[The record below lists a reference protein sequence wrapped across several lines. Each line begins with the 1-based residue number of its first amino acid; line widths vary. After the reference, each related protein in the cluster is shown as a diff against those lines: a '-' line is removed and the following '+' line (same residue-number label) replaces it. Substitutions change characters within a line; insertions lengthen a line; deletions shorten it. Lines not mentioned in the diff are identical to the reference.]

1 MKNPIN
7 KRIFRQVR
15 FYPFRFFPIFI
26 LIALVVTFSASFY
39 TAQDSVKFVYYKEL
53 KDGRVEDG
61 QFTAINKLDK
71 NTVDNI
77 KKDHI
82 KLYENFSIELNE
94 SKDKKLRGFINRN
107 KINIGQL
114 HQGRFPKTKNEIALS
129 NNYARIN
136 NKKLDDK
143 IKLEGKTFKIVGLV
157 SLPDYSSLLRNRQD
171 LVMDTGYF
179 GVCLFNKEAFDSF
192 SEKTKKYT
200 YAYHNLDKIN
210 KKDQRDKIRKI
221 VNKINKNNFVI
232 DYVIRADNH
241 NISYIMDDMD
251 GDVPTMTS
259 FMIVLFFALAFVSAV
274 EMKSLIEKEASLI
287 GTLLSLGYKKRE
299 VFINY
304 MVMPLFITVIGAL
317 VGNLLSYLFVYKK
330 YVNLYYNSFDLS
342 KFELKLSPRSFIITS
357 LIPILIYILV
367 NSIIISKSLNY
378 KPLDFLRKNL
388 KKEKKKNKFKLE
400 KFDFINKFRIRVLSA
415 NKLNLIALF
424 FGIFLA
430 NLLLEISLSIRPVF
444 TKYTENMKESMKYD
458 YTYFVK
464 GEDKNIKEEK
474 ASIIEAELV
483 GLNDK
488 KIQVYG
494 IDRTSKYKINSYDT
508 LKDNEVIVS
517 QGFIDKY
524 GLKKGD
530 EFKIREPYKNRDKKF
545 KIKEINKSIN
555 LFKIFMKRKSLNKVI
570 GMDKEFFN
578 TYMADEKLKLSK
590 EIEVSKIDKKEI
602 TKFTEHFLNNFGV
615 FFDTMI
621 VIGIFFFFII
631 TVLISNV
638 IIEKSRT
645 NISYIKTFGFKNK
658 EITNIYI
665 DPIFIFVIIFQV
677 LMIPLINKIVQFFM
691 FLSMSK
697 LDAYIKA
704 QIPIKIYIVV
714 IIISI
719 LLFTLVQIIQK
730 IKLSKINMVE
740 ELKVING

>member
-26 LIALVVTFSASFY
+26 LITLIVTFAASFY

-53 KDGRVEDG
+53 KDGKVEDG

-71 NTVDNI
+71 KTVDNI

-82 KLYENFSIELNE
+82 KLYENFSIEINE
-94 SKDKKLRGFINRN
+94 SKNKKLRGFINRN

-114 HQGRFPKTKNEIALS
+114 HHGRFPKAKNEIALS
-129 NNYARIN
+129 NNFACLN
-136 NKKLDDK
+136 NKKLNDK
-143 IKLEGKTFKIVGLV
+143 IKLEGKTFKIVGLI
-157 SLPDYSSLLRNRQD
+157 SLPDYSSLLRNRED

-179 GVCLFNKEAFDSF
+179 GVCLFNKEGFDSF
-192 SEKTKKYT
+192 SEKTRKYT

-221 VNKINKNNFVI
+221 VNKINKTNFVI
-232 DYVIRADNH
+232 DYVIRSDNH

-259 FMIVLFFALAFVSAV
+259 FMIILFIALAFVSAV
-274 EMKSLIEKEASLI
+274 EIKSLIEKESSLI
-287 GTLLSLGYKKRE
+287 GTLLSLGYKKKE
-299 VFINY
+299 VFLNY
-304 MVMPLFITVIGAL
+304 MAMPLFITAIGTL
-317 VGNLLSYLFVYKK
+317 LGNLLSYLYVYKK
-330 YVNLYYNSFDLS
+330 YVNLYYNSFDLA
-342 KFELKLSPRSFIITS
+342 KFELKLTPRSFIITS
-357 LIPILIYILV
+357 LIPILIYLMI
-367 NSIIISKSLNY
+367 NSIVIYKSLNY

-400 KFDFINKFRIRVLSA
+400 RFDFINKFRIRVISA

-430 NLLLEISLSIRPVF
+430 NLLLVISLSIRPVF
-444 TKYTENMKESMKYD
+444 TKYTENMQESLKYD

-464 GEDKNIKEEK
+464 AEDKNIKEEK

-483 GLNDK
+483 GLDDK

-494 IDRTSKYKINSYDT
+494 VDRTSKYKINSYDT

-517 QGFIDKY
+517 QGFVDKY

-530 EFKIREPYKNRDKKF
+530 EIKISEPYKNKVKKL
-545 KIKEINKSIN
+545 KIKDIDKSIN
-555 LFKIFMKRKSLNKVI
+555 LFKIFMKRTSLNKVI

-578 TYMADEKLKLSK
+578 TYMADQQLKLSK
-590 EIEVSKIDKKEI
+590 DIEVSKIDKKEI
-602 TKFTEHFLNNFGV
+602 TKFTKHFLNNFGV
-615 FFDTMI
+615 MFDSI
-621 VIGIFFFFII
+621 IIIGIIFFFII
-631 TVLISNV
+631 TTLISNV

-658 EITNIYI
+658 EITNVYI
-665 DPIFIFVIIFQV
+665 DPIFIFVIIFQI
-677 LMIPLINKIVQFFM
+677 LMIPLLNKIVQIFM
-691 FLSMSK
+691 FISMSK

-704 QIPIKIYIVV
+704 QIPIKIYIIS

-719 LLFTLVQIIQK
+719 LLFILAQIIQK